1 MSDGQTGKSMG
12 WQGPVIA
19 VVIAVL
25 ALLGYFLTR
34 GQAPDAPVE
43 TAMMTPDAVTDP
55 APQPAPVPAPE
66 PNPAPVAEPTP
77 DPAPVAEAS
86 EDPADPL
93 PPGPSFDLVR
103 VDPTGSTLV
112 AGEATPRSQVE
123 VLVDGTLMDSPKADY
138 TGQFVSLFTLAP
150 SDQPRSLTVGERLE
164 DGRLALS
171 DARILIAPFG
181 APEAPVEMAEAT
193 PTEATP
199 DAPDTAP
206 TADTPTE
213 TVAEAP
219 VEETPTPAAPK
230 APALLLEQ
238 GGEVAL
244 LQPSAPAE
252 PTDETLASNVIID
265 TISYSPRGN
274 VLLAGRAA
282 MEAFV
287 RIYLNNEFL
296 TTTEVAQDGTWKVEL
311 EGIDPG
317 VYTLRVDEL
326 SVTGAVLSRF
336 ETPFKR
342 EDPEQLAKL
351 DQPDPAPASEAPS
364 TPATPSTA
372 DAVTAPLSEEVAT
385 AAPTDPAA
393 PATPILEETAAPA
406 DPDAPQRPKPAP
418 GSRPEVQVVT
428 VQPGFSLWKIATA
441 AYGEGEL
448 YVRVYE
454 ANKDQ
459 IRDPDLIY
467 PGQVFEL
474 PAAPAQ

>member
-1 MSDGQTGKSMG
+1 MSDAQTGKSMG

-25 ALLGYFLTR
+25 ALLGYFFTR
-34 GQAPDAPVE
+34 GTVPDAPVE

-55 APQPAPVPAPE
+55 APQPAPAPE
-66 PNPAPVAEPTP
+66 PASEPAPAPAPQAAPTP
-77 DPAPVAEAS
+77 DPAPVAEATQ
-86 EDPADPL
+86 DPADPL

-123 VLVDGTLMDSPKADY
+123 VLVDGALMDSPKADY
-138 TGQFVSLFTLAP
+138 TGQFVSMFTLAP
-150 SDQPRSLTVGERLE
+150 SDQPRSLTVGERLD

-181 APEAPVEMAEAT
+181 APDAPVEMAET
-193 PTEATP
+193 TP
-199 DAPDTAP
+199 DAAP
-206 TADTPTE
+206 TADTPAE
-213 TVAEAP
+213 PVAEAP
-219 VEETPTPAAPK
+219 VEETPPPAAPK

-244 LQPSAPAE
+244 LQPPATAE
-252 PTDETLASNVIID
+252 PTDEKLASNVIID

-287 RIYLNNEFL
+287 RIYLNNEFV

-311 EGIDPG
+311 DGIEPG

-351 DQPDPAPASEAPS
+351 DQPDAAPASDA
-364 TPATPSTA
+364 PATPSPA
-372 DAVTAPLSEEVAT
+372 DAVTAPATDAVAT
-385 AAPTDPAA
+385 AAPAA
-393 PATPILEETAAPA
+393 PAPPTTEDTAAPA
-406 DPDAPQRPKPAP
+406 DPDTPQRPKPAP
-418 GSRPEVQVVT
+418 VSRPEVQVVT
-428 VQPGFSLWKIATA
+428 VQPGFSLWKIATD

-474 PAAPAQ
+474 PAAPAR